1 MALPDAGTLVDR
13 GPEHTE
19 EVPVAAPAGPPRRR
33 PFRRAVVVQAAVVV
47 VLAGGGTG
55 LGLWLSSG
63 SGSPSAGATVTTQ
76 VVSVTSGTMQQTV
89 SSSGTIEPAQTA
101 DLDFAV
107 SGAVTAVD
115 VTTGQ
120 QVTAGQALATV
131 DPTALQDQLAAAQE
145 SLDAAEARLSEDQ
158 SAGAATS
165 QLDSDQA
172 TVTSAQ
178 NNLATAQTAL
188 DEATLTSTISGT
200 VASVAL
206 SVGQQVTGPG
216 GSGAGGSGAG
226 GSGSGGSGASSAQVV
241 VVSSNSFVVNTTVD
255 DTQVGQVKK
264 GDQAV
269 VVPSGSTSNVYGTVS
284 SVGLIASSSSGVASF
299 PVTIA
304 ITGTPSG
311 LYAGTSAR
319 VSMIVEQIDNA
330 VQVPTAALSYNNGLA
345 TVTEVVDGRH
355 VTRNVTTGVSANG
368 ETQITSGLSTGDR
381 VLEQVVRFKATAGS
395 GPGLFGG
402 RRFPGG
408 AGSFVGGGLGGPG
421 GFQGQAN
428 SVFGGSGG

>member
-188 DEATLTSTISGT
+188 GEATLTSTISGT

-216 GSGAGGSGAG
+216 GSG
-226 GSGSGGSGASSAQVV
+226 SGGSGASTAQVV

-269 VVPSGSTSNVYGTVS
+269 VVPSGSTTNVYGTVS

-311 LYAGTSAR
+311 LYAGTSAS

-330 VQVPTAALSYNNGLA
+330 VQVPTAALSYNNGQA